1 VRNLWIKEG
10 QQLREA
16 KGMEIRDPIHPEDFE
31 TYSTEGIRQEFL
43 IQDLFVP
50 GEIRLVYSHFD
61 RMIVGGVCPDK
72 PIPLEVR
79 KEIGSDFFLERREM
93 GIINVGPEG
102 TVTVDGEEYSLDRTD
117 GLYVSMGSKEIVFSS
132 EDTGNPA
139 HFYLLS
145 GLAHK
150 GYAITKIEMNNVETT
165 SLGSAGESNI
175 RTIYKYIHPDGAKS
189 CQLVMGMTILEP
201 NNVWNTMPCHTHER
215 RMEVYFYFDLAD
227 DAVVFH
233 FMGKPDE
240 TRHIVVRNE
249 EAVISPSWSIH
260 SGVGTA
266 NYTFIWGMIG
276 ENQTFTD
283 MDSVAMADLK

>member
-1 VRNLWIKEG
+1 
-10 QQLREA
+10 
-16 KGMEIRDPIHPEDFE
+16 MEIRDPIHPEDFE
-31 TYSTEGIRQEFL
+31 TYTTEGIRQEFL

-50 GEIRLVYSHFD
+50 GEIKLLYSHFD

-72 PIPLEVR
+72 PIPLEAS
-79 KEIGSDFFLERREM
+79 KEIGSGFFLERREM
-93 GIINVGPEG
+93 GIINVGPKG

-132 EDTGNPA
+132 DDTDNPS

-150 GYAITKIEMNNVETT
+150 GYPITKIEMNNVETT

-201 NNVWNTMPCHTHER
+201 NNVWNTMP
-215 RMEVYFYFDLAD
+215 
-227 DAVVFH
+227 
-233 FMGKPDE
+233 
-240 TRHIVVRNE
+240 
-249 EAVISPSWSIH
+249 
-260 SGVGTA
+260 
-266 NYTFIWGMIG
+266 
-276 ENQTFTD
+276 
-283 MDSVAMADLK
+283 